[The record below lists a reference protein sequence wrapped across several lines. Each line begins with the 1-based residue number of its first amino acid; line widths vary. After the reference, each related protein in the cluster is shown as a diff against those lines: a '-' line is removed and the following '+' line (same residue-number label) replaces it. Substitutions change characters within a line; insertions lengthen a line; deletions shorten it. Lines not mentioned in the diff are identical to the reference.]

1 VSTGRSRWLVA
12 VALIWISSLAQF
24 GVAHAVETVA
34 VLYPEV
40 REPER
45 RLFNLIREGAK
56 DSIESAGARAVELA
70 IADSEDKATL
80 PNRVRE
86 SGATRILLL
95 GRRAYEA
102 SAGLERQYPTFAA
115 AVDLPVGKSSRV
127 AGITVYPDPAI
138 VFKTLHLLAPRIERV
153 IIVVDQQSAGWLL
166 DAAKGA
172 AREERLDAVIHD
184 ARSRSDG
191 AAANQAWNVLQY
203 GNPDTDA
210 LWVLNNT
217 GYANEDVLPELVAES
232 WRRHFLVF
240 SNVVQHVRE
249 GALFAVY
256 LDPKG
261 LGRRAGSQV
270 LQTKQGAH
278 EIVFLQDLDRAV
290 NTRVAAH
297 LELPVSGALAS
308 SFNLVLGRQ
317 GSND

>member
-1 VSTGRSRWLVA
+1 
-12 VALIWISSLAQF
+12 
-24 GVAHAVETVA
+24 
-34 VLYPEV
+34 
-40 REPER
+40 
-45 RLFNLIREGAK
+45 
-56 DSIESAGARAVELA
+56 VELA
-70 IADSEDKATL
+70 VSDSDDKATL
-80 PNRVRE
+80 SSKVQA

-95 GRRAYEA
+95 GRRAYEV
-102 SAGLERQYPTFAA
+102 SEGLERQYPTFAA

-127 AGITVYPDPAI
+127 SGITIYPDPAL

-153 IIVVDQQSAGWLL
+153 IIVVDRQSAGWMLE
-166 DAAKGA
+166 AAKTA

-184 ARSRSDG
+184 AHSRSDG
-191 AAANQAWNVLQY
+191 ANQAWNILQF

-210 LWVLNNT
+210 LWVLDGT
-217 GYANEDVLPELVAES
+217 GYANEDILPELVAES
-232 WRRHFLVF
+232 WQRHFLVF

-256 LDPKG
+256 IDPKG

-270 LQTKQGAH
+270 LHIKQGSH
-278 EIVFLQDLDRAV
+278 EIVFLQDLARAV

-297 LELPVSGALAS
+297 LELPVSGALAN